1 MKITVTISS
10 DMTAREF
17 VRACTSAGLHRLT
30 QDDESAEIDARHLSL
45 LAHIIHESCVKAELN
60 K

>member
-10 DMTAREF
+10 DMAAREF
-17 VRACTSAGLHRLT
+17 ARACTSAGLHRGA
-30 QDDESAEIDARHLSL
+30 QDDESAEMDARQLSL
-45 LAHIIHESCVKAELN
+45 LAHIIHEACVKAELN